1 MAKFG
6 RTLALFCLTALLLAG
21 TAFADSGPKPQLVVR
36 MVNGPEELYY
46 LDIIA
51 EGEYEGHTYDGIQ
64 WSYSDEEAAALDQDL
79 LETMRQAVPEGWHA
93 CTAEGSTGA
102 PMWGDLEGEDGIHAF
117 RYVGLPDTYRILIV
131 TKSGESWISG
141 VLERKALQS
150 SVTVDWAAKTA
161 KAPPVWVG
169 YVLQFLATL
178 LPTLLIEGAML
189 AVFRF
194 GWRQNW
200 RPFLLVN
207 LVTQGALAVFLS
219 YNFITTG
226 VHWVLM
232 LFLFP
237 LAEVAITI
245 VETAL
250 YVKLLDGGSRAK
262 KAAYGVAAN
271 GASAVIGWFIAAP
284 VWQWI
289 VSIS

>member
-1 MAKFG
+1 MKRLG
-6 RTLALFCLTALLLAG
+6 RMLALFCLTALFLAG
-21 TAFADSGPKPQLVVR
+21 TAAADAGPKPQLIVR
-36 MVNGPEELYY
+36 IVNGPEELYY
-46 LDIIA
+46 LDILA
-51 EGEYEGHTYDGIQ
+51 QGEYQGHTYDGVQ
-64 WSYSDEEAAALDQDL
+64 WSYSDEEAAALDQTL
-79 LETMRQAVPEGWHA
+79 LEALRAAVPEGWHA

-102 PMWGDLEGEDGIHAF
+102 PMWGDLKGEKGIHTF
-117 RYVGLPDTYRILIV
+117 GYVGVPDTYRILIV
-131 TKSGESWISG
+131 TKSGESWISP

-161 KAPPVWVG
+161 KAPPAWAG

-178 LPTLLIEGAML
+178 VPTLLIEGILLL
-189 AVFRF
+189 AF
-194 GWRQNW
+194 GFDWKKNW
-200 RPFLLVN
+200 RAFLLVN

-262 KAAYGVAAN
+262 KAAYGLTAN
-271 GASAVIGWFIAAP
+271 AASAIIGWFLAGP